1 MKKVKKEEKIKTS
14 LGLQE
19 NIEALLCY
27 LFTWITGLIFFLLEK
42 KSKFVKFH
50 AMQSIITFLSLTI
63 ISFIFSWI
71 PLIGWVISGLIGLIS
86 LVLWIIL
93 MIKAY
98 QGEKYKLPIIGDTA
112 EKYSS

>member
-1 MKKVKKEEKIKTS
+1 MEKVKSKKEGKTS

-27 LFTWITGLIFFLLEK
+27 LFTWITGIIFFLLEK

-50 AMQSIITFLSLTI
+50 AMQSIITFLGLTI
-63 ISFIFSWI
+63 ISLIFGWI
-71 PLIGWVISGLIGLIS
+71 PIIGWAITGLIGLIS
-86 LVLWIIL
+86 LILWIIL
-93 MIKAY
+93 MIEAY
-98 QGEKYKLPIIGDTA
+98 RGEKYKLPLVGEIA

>member
-1 MKKVKKEEKIKTS
+1 MEKVKSRKEGKTS

-27 LFTWITGLIFFLLEK
+27 LFTWITGIIFFLLEK

-50 AMQSIITFLSLTI
+50 AMQSIITFLGLTI
-63 ISFIFSWI
+63 ISLIFGWI
-71 PLIGWVISGLIGLIS
+71 PIIGWAITGLIGLIS
-86 LVLWIIL
+86 LILWIIL
-93 MIKAY
+93 MIEAY
-98 QGEKYKLPIIGDTA
+98 RGEKYKLPLVGEIA

>member
-1 MKKVKKEEKIKTS
+1 MKKVKSRKEEKTS

-27 LFTWITGLIFFLLEK
+27 LFTWITGIIFFLLEK

-50 AMQSIITFLSLTI
+50 AMQSIITFLGLTI
-63 ISFIFSWI
+63 ISLIFGWI
-71 PLIGWVISGLIGLIS
+71 PIIGWAITGLIGLIS
-86 LVLWIIL
+86 LILWIIL
-93 MIKAY
+93 MIEAY
-98 QGEKYKLPIIGDTA
+98 RGEKYKLPLVGEIA